1 MTETNV
7 TFSRDIEIRFAA
19 IVPATMVVDLGEVL
33 VKTDGRFGYDR
44 LVTKPELN
52 LTVTE
57 ACGLIWGLYNPETEY
72 FPPLFSPLR
81 PLFQADLLF
90 LEVAFDTL
98 SKTVPL
104 TVHLDN
110 LADLQEAVSMVHEDV
125 VKHAEHKMFVGAML
139 TLSSQ
144 YLVTCR

>member
-98 SKTVPL
+98 SKTVPI
-104 TVHLDN
+104 TTRPDN
-110 LADLQEAVSMVHEDV
+110 IAELQEAIAVTYAEV
-125 VKHAEHKMFVGAML
+125 VGYAEHKMFVGAML
-139 TLSSQ
+139 TLGSQ